1 MKRENEW
8 IGRLADR
15 SLTTFLVRDVLGC
28 SCPQEV
34 FDHYQVRSVSSED
47 IPAVQVVMGRRL
59 LIRIVDAE
67 KMDMPEKKAMEL
79 LAQGAEER
87 NRRGLNR
94 FRLLIIGGFS
104 PDRIEEL
111 ERLPERLGPR
121 VHLHVL
127 SGLEGM
133 AAEGTG

>member
-1 MKRENEW
+1 
-8 IGRLADR
+8 
-15 SLTTFLVRDVLGC
+15 
-28 SCPQEV
+28 
-34 FDHYQVRSVSSED
+34 
-47 IPAVQVVMGRRL
+47 MGQRL

-67 KMDMPEKKAMEL
+67 KMDMPEKQAMEL
-79 LAQGAEER
+79 LEQGAEER

-104 PDRIEEL
+104 PDLTEEL